1 MRSAVWIVL
10 ACALLAVAAFAMRR
24 AFATD
29 HSALALG
36 VNALFGLLVSPVSW
50 SHHWVWAIPF
60 AVALGTLAYRSRNAF
75 AMAFV
80 AFGVVLFYVAP
91 QWRVADGRFSGIG
104 WPILDQLA
112 ASSYVW
118 WAIAA
123 ITMVAFVPK
132 GHPAGAQAERG
143 QLDPAVPS
151 S

>member
-1 MRSAVWIVL
+1 
-10 ACALLAVAAFAMRR
+10 
-24 AFATD
+24 
-29 HSALALG
+29 
-36 VNALFGLLVSPVSW
+36 
-50 SHHWVWAIPF
+50 VWAIPF